1 MKVKVFLQQR
11 KKEEEGKAVV
21 VILFVAM
28 IIVENIFYT
37 IKKLDKK
44 NMHIIIYYIK
54 NKININK

>member
-11 KKEEEGKAVV
+11 KKEEEEGKAVV

-44 NMHIIIYYIK
+44 YAYYLLYIK
-54 NKININK
+54 NNISK

>member
-44 NMHIIIYYIK
+44 YAYYLLYIIK
-54 NKININK
+54 NNINK

>member
-44 NMHIIIYYIK
+44 YAYYFLYK
-54 NKININK
+54 K

>member
-28 IIVENIFYT
+28 IIVENIFYIT

-44 NMHIIIYYIK
+44 YAYYLLYK
-54 NKININK
+54 K